1 MYSRKLKCIM
11 KKTPGHFEP
20 KIEVLETFSS
30 IEFSFSFVLDVRCF
44 YMCWAYD
51 FNKNALYSDIV
62 AYCLKAIVEG
72 KGL

>member
-1 MYSRKLKCIM
+1 M

-44 YMCWAYD
+44 ICVEHMTLTRMHY
-51 FNKNALYSDIV
+51 IV
-62 AYCLKAIVEG
+62 I
-72 KGL
+72 